1 MNATEV
7 IQLLEIPTT
16 TVEDAFDVKNKIKSE
31 ASVSEMVSALQQ
43 SPNADV
49 REILCDLL
57 GELAS
62 QQAVPALIES
72 LHDPSAA
79 VRGSAADAL
88 GRIGE
93 PTSGEALMERYIQE
107 DDDLRQ
113 LLAIALG
120 AAGYRPAI
128 PYLIEALSSPSQW
141 GLKSLN
147 ASFASEALQ
156 RALEQETDPYAAG
169 VMKKALK
176 AIHQAQRSQKI

>member
-88 GRIGE
+88 GKIGE

-113 LLAIALG
+113 LLAIDLQS
-120 AAGYRPAI
+120 
-128 PYLIEALSSPSQW
+128 LI
-141 GLKSLN
+141 
-147 ASFASEALQ
+147 
-156 RALEQETDPYAAG
+156 
-169 VMKKALK
+169 
-176 AIHQAQRSQKI
+176 

>member
-1 MNATEV
+1 
-7 IQLLEIPTT
+7 
-16 TVEDAFDVKNKIKSE
+16 
-31 ASVSEMVSALQQ
+31 MVSALQK

-62 QQAVPALIES
+62 QQAVPALVEA

-88 GRIGE
+88 GKIGE

-128 PYLIEALSSPSQW
+128 PYLIEALSSPSHMLRLCAAW
-141 GLKSLN
+141 GLRN
-147 ASFASEALQ
+147 AKATEAKDAVQ
-156 RALEQETDPYAAG
+156 RALEQETDDHTILE
-169 VMKKALK
+169 MKKVL
-176 AIHQAQRSQKI
+176 RSIDPSYKWDG